1 MFPARSRSKVWGRD
15 WSPVW
20 YDGSSGLRVE
30 GGRRHS
36 YRLLLLLLRRFSH
49 VQLCVTPQ
57 TAAHQAPPVPGIL
70 QARTLEWVAI
80 SFSNAWK
87 SKVKVKSLSCV
98 WLLVTPWTAAHQAP
112 PSMRFFRQEYWSG
125 VPQKLCTPHPL
136 ETLPWLPKPWASYFS
151 FIWKA
156 ASSEKYCNSLYL
168 IGWFWGLIKI
178 VPIKLL
184 AERLAQSQ
192 LKCISSYYCGQI
204 NSVSHVRSLPPYFYR
219 SRL

>member
-1 MFPARSRSKVWGRD
+1 MGVQVWEWKGAGD
-15 WSPVW
+15 IAIDCCCCCYVASVVSNSVW
-20 YDGSSGLRVE
+20 PH
-30 GGRRHS
+30 RR
-36 YRLLLLLLRRFSH
+36 
-49 VQLCVTPQ
+49 QP
-57 TAAHQAPPVPGIL
+57 HQAPPVPGIL

-80 SFSNAWK
+80 SFSHAWK
-87 SKVKVKSLSCV
+87 WKVKVKSLSCV

-204 NSVSHVRSLPPYFYR
+204 NSVSHVRSLPPYF
-219 SRL
+219 LQK

>member
-57 TAAHQAPPVPGIL
+57 TAAHQD
-70 QARTLEWVAI
+70 
-80 SFSNAWK
+80 
-87 SKVKVKSLSCV
+87 
-98 WLLVTPWTAAHQAP
+98 P

>member
-1 MFPARSRSKVWGRD
+1 M
-15 WSPVW
+15 
-20 YDGSSGLRVE
+20 
-30 GGRRHS
+30 
-36 YRLLLLLLRRFSH
+36 
-49 VQLCVTPQ
+49 
-57 TAAHQAPPVPGIL
+57 AAHQAPPSLG
-70 QARTLEWVAI
+70 
-80 SFSNAWK
+80 FSRQEHWSGLPFPSPMHDTEKWK
-87 SKVKVKSLSCV
+87 WSRSVVCNS
-98 WLLVTPWTAAHQAP
+98 VTPWTAAHQAP